1 MKQLIEKLK
10 KKFPIK
16 DEIFQRDNLTFVTIE
31 NKQAVDMITYLRD
44 YENFTHLVLLTAVDW
59 IEEELFQLTYLLN
72 SPTGKRDIGVRVM
85 IDRNNPEMVSIHHL
99 WAAAAT
105 YQRELFEMFG
115 ISFPD
120 SPRLKVPFILEGW
133 KGIPPYRRD
142 FDTLKYSEETFY
154 PRPGRTSKDPAEHM
168 KEKMYPEGNE
178 NV

>member
-1 MKQLIEKLK
+1 MKELIAILG

-16 DEIFQRDNLTFVTIE
+16 DEIYQRNNLYFITTE
-31 NKQAVDMITYLRD
+31 KAQAVELVTHLRD
-44 YENFTHLVLLTAVDW
+44 YEKFTHLVILTAVDW
-59 IEEELFQLTYLLN
+59 IEDELFQLTYLLN
-72 SPTGKRDIGVRVM
+72 SPSRKMDIGVRVM

-142 FDTLKYSEETFY
+142 FDTLKYSEETFF
-154 PRPGRTSKDPAEHM
+154 PRPGRSKKDPAEHM
-168 KEKMYPEGNE
+168 KEMMYPEE
-178 NV
+178 NKNV